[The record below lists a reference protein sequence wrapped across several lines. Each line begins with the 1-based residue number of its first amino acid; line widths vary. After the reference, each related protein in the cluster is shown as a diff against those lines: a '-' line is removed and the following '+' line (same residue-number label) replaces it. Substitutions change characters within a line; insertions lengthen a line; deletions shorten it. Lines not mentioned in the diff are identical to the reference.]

1 MTLSRLYWL
10 VYVQSLEVI
19 VKAIVAAVALWTLF
33 ACLLRK
39 TRLWRWVNI
48 PLCAAAV
55 AGILYTTL
63 VSRSVGDYSPRL
75 IPFYSFYAAREQ
87 VEYYRS
93 MLMNTALFVPLGLT
107 LPFCIQGDK
116 PARRVVLYALILSLA
131 IEALQFILRL
141 GTLETDDVLCNAL
154 GAMIGAAPEL
164 LSRWRIRKS
173 RSTT

>member
-1 MTLSRLYWL
+1 MTLSHLYWL
-10 VYVQSLEVI
+10 IYVQPLEVI
-19 VKAIVAAVALWTLF
+19 IKALAAAVILWTLF

-39 TRLWRWVNI
+39 TRLWRWINI

-93 MLMNTALFVPLGLT
+93 MLMNTALFVPLGMT
-107 LPFCIQGDK
+107 LPFCLRNDK
-116 PARRVVLYALILSLA
+116 PICRALLYALICSLT

-141 GTLETDDVLCNAL
+141 GTLETDDVLCNEL
-154 GAMIGAAPEL
+154 GAVIGTVPAL
-164 LSRWRIRKS
+164 LSRWRKER
-173 RSTT
+173 